1 VKRST
6 GFRRPTIKDVASLSG
21 VSKATVSNVLRGTG
35 SVSDATR
42 ARVLESIATLG
53 YRPNAMAR
61 NLVRQRSEVLG
72 VLAGNF
78 GNAFEAGLVEEIEQA
93 ASERGFTI
101 VMCTT
106 GRHPEDEA
114 KRIAS
119 LLEHP
124 VAGILMLQF
133 SGDRGL
139 MTQLFAERVPF
150 VMVSCWDDH
159 ADCVAV
165 DDYAGLELAVG
176 HLSDLGHRRVAY
188 VTNELVES
196 PTRRVRLE
204 AFERALLRHGVEF
217 HSDWV
222 IHGGDDAD
230 AADRLTALLD
240 RDGHPA
246 AIVTTNDS
254 MAIDLIEQLESSGRR
269 VPEDVSIVGFD
280 GSRVGGHPRIGL
292 TTVAQPVERL
302 VRSSLDLL
310 LERVLG
316 EIPAERSHVR
326 LDPTLIVRTSTA
338 PPSRGQ
344 DTGE

>member
-1 VKRST
+1 M
-6 GFRRPTIKDVASLSG
+6 
-21 VSKATVSNVLRGTG
+21 SNVLRETG

-53 YRPNAMAR
+53 YRPNATAR

-78 GNAFEAGLVEEIEQA
+78 GNAFEAELVEQIEQA

-101 VMCTT
+101 LVCTT

-114 KRIAS
+114 NRIAA
-119 LLEHP
+119 LLEQP
-124 VAGILMLQF
+124 VAGIAMLQF

-139 MTQLFAERVPF
+139 MTQLLAERVPF
-150 VMVSCWDDH
+150 VMVSCWDDY

-176 HLSDLGHRRVAY
+176 HLADLGHRRIAY
-188 VTNELVES
+188 VTDELVES

-217 HSDWV
+217 HPDWV
-222 IHGGDDAD
+222 IHGGVGVDGS
-230 AADRLTALLD
+230 DRLTELLQRED
-240 RDGHPA
+240 HVG
-246 AIVTTNDS
+246 AIVTTNDH
-254 MAIDLIEQLESSGRR
+254 MAINLIEQLESSGRR
-269 VPEDVSIVGFD
+269 VPDDVSIVGFD
-280 GSRVGGHPRIGL
+280 GSRIGAHPRIGL
-292 TTVAQPVERL
+292 TTVAQPVEQL
-302 VRSSLDLL
+302 ARSSLDLL

-316 EIPAERSHVR
+316 EIPAERRHVR
-326 LDPTLIVRTSTA
+326 LEPKLIVRTSTA
-338 PPSRGQ
+338 PPSRAQ
-344 DTGE
+344 DLGE